1 MIDTPGLF
9 WETEERTLGR
19 ENIRVRDIL
28 LRAKGRMDRMKDP
41 TLTGKHISSS
51 WSPVA
56 KICLLVADIVSRSA
70 AEDLMLLYNLP
81 AFTKDDP
88 DSFLSGLAR
97 SDHLVKKV
105 CSAYFIL
112 VVILRGDCSTGNW
125 IY

>member
-1 MIDTPGLF
+1 MIDTPGLS
-9 WETEERTLGR
+9 WETEEQTHGR

-41 TLTGKHISSS
+41 TLTSGHISLLEVQSLNFDL
-51 WSPVA
+51 PVSN
-56 KICLLVADIVSRSA
+56 IVSRSA
-70 AEDLMLLYNLP
+70 TEDLMLLYSIP